1 MGNYVNI
8 CKETLMRF
16 LVSLL
21 SIPSLNNRTIY
32 LKSSLQSGTPSH
44 LHRVVLLRAPWAPS
58 LKIQFPMSTAR
69 LIKLQVLQKDRQK
82 ERGIMFVFLPRMD
95 LLVGSILVPNS
106 DLLLEIHLTLNNQ
119 MWICTNGE
127 LLISSSRTITIYVIL
142 LASQKGIHCHQQFA
156 SSLQHQMQ
164 TGMGN
169 RVSLHSPLV
178 HPTGCFLPWRAWLFT
193 FLWSQ
198 CALALGFRLLF
209 SNYYW
214 MSMPFPG
221 FLNNYNQMV

>member
-1 MGNYVNI
+1 MSPKPQNS
-8 CKETLMRF
+8 
-16 LVSLL
+16 VSHVH
-21 SIPSLNNRTIY
+21 SKTY
-32 LKSSLQSGTPSH
+32 KTPD
-44 LHRVVLLRAPWAPS
+44 LTKGQTEGKGDNVR
-58 LKIQFPMSTAR
+58 
-69 LIKLQVLQKDRQK
+69 
-82 ERGIMFVFLPRMD
+82 FLPRMD

-106 DLLLEIHLTLNNQ
+106 DLPHEIHLTLNNQ

-127 LLISSSRTITIYVIL
+127 LVISSSRTITIYVIL
-142 LASQKGIHCHQQFA
+142 LDSQKGIHCHQQFA

-178 HPTGCFLPWRAWLFT
+178 HPTGCFLPWQAWLFT
-193 FLWSQ
+193 SLWSQ
-198 CALALGFRLLF
+198 CVLVLGFRLLF

-221 FLNNYNQMV
+221 FLTNYNQTV